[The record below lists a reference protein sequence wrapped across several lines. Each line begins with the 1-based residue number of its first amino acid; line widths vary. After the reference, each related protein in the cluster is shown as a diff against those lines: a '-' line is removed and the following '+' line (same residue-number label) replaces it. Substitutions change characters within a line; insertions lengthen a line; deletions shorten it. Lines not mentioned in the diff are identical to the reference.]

1 MSDWLIKLLEQW
13 EVIARAPLPFFI
25 ALVVASAI
33 IWIVLSYSYR
43 TRLSNR
49 ASEIALVT
57 RQRDDYRDKLGGAS
71 PDEAKRKMEELEKR
85 VKETIGSRWEPLT
98 KDEAARLSAAVAKLE
113 KRRIQVMFANQL
125 GKALARSIAD
135 AFETAGWNDTRFSE
149 GGGLEIG
156 ISTGRGNGLA
166 LKLKEAIEASTRFKN
181 VHSFGPTEPDI
192 PGIVFVGVG
201 INPD

>member
-1 MSDWLIKLLEQW
+1 LEQW

-25 ALVVASAI
+25 ALVVAGAI
-33 IWIVLSYSYR
+33 IWIVLAYSYR
-43 TRLSNR
+43 TRLSNL

-98 KDEAARLSAAVAKLE
+98 KDEAARLAAAVAKLE

-135 AFETAGWNDTRFSE
+135 AFEWPCGAQ
-149 GGGLEIG
+149 
-156 ISTGRGNGLA
+156 
-166 LKLKEAIEASTRFKN
+166 EATM
-181 VHSFGPTEPDI
+181 HTYPH
-192 PGIVFVGVG
+192 
-201 INPD
+201 